1 MRCNADYE
9 VVAVTQ
15 VYVLSLGEDCKAQW
29 YTPVISGNTQAR
41 YGNSFVRC
49 GAAHD
54 LFLIFGGLTCGGYV
68 GEINNL
74 SAIKLVHD
82 SGVTTPQNMRWS
94 GEWQDIKTKGEKVP
108 ARGYA
113 TLAVS
118 QDGCTVY
125 AFGGICNSNCCNTLS
140 VLDVPSWTWTSP
152 SCTGANLGICFSLE
166 VAVPSRKHKSWVLLK
181 ASLCQFLVRMSLFLQ
196 EIIRAS
202 DLEAH
207 RQYGA
212 INSGL

>member
-1 MRCNADYE
+1 MAFVKQNA
-9 VVAVTQ
+9 VVVGTGFIGPVHVEGLRRAGVH
-15 VYVLSLGEDCKAQW
+15 VAGIVGSSPDRSRAAAEELGL
-29 YTPVISGNTQAR
+29 P
-41 YGNSFVRC
+41 
-49 GAAHD
+49 
-54 LFLIFGGLTCGGYV
+54 
-68 GEINNL
+68 
-74 SAIKLVHD
+74 
-82 SGVTTPQNMRWS
+82 
-94 GEWQDIKTKGEKVP
+94 
-108 ARGYA
+108 RGYA